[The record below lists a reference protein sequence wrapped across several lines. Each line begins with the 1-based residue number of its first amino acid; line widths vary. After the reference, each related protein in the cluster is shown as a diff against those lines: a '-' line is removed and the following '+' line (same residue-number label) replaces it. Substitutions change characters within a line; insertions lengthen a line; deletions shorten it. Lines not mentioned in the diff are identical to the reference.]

1 MASFWTQ
8 FKSFVNNYKYVLLLL
23 LFLLLCF
30 ISIRSYLKGK
40 SDVNAIQNII
50 KAQSDSIKYFK
61 DETGKLHAQVIS
73 QQASSGII
81 NAYYKPLIDSLAN
94 QLKIKD
100 KQISA
105 FISVKDSTSGSFVS
119 FLDTIVQHDTLVIT
133 KLDTSY
139 RVNYADYWLKFS
151 GYFKPNSNL
160 FHGSYTIIDSLSFI
174 TYNKPSGFLGLGPK
188 KLYLDVSSSNPN
200 TIVKNIRDFSIVNEP
215 LKPFAFGPAI
225 IVTYTNGHISV
236 VPGIGVSYSLWRF

>member
-8 FKSFVNNYKYVLLLL
+8 FKSFISNYKYVLLLL

-73 QQASSGII
+73 QQGSSDII

-119 FLDTIVQHDTLVIT
+119 FLDTIVQHDTLLIT
-133 KLDTSY
+133 KLDTTYGVKYS
-139 RVNYADYWLKFS
+139 DYWLKFS

-160 FHGSYTIIDSLSFI
+160 FHGSYTMIDSLSFI
-174 TYNKPSGFLGLGPK
+174 TFYKPKGFLGLSGK
-188 KLYLDVSSSNPN
+188 QWFLDVSSNNPN
-200 TIVKNIRDFSIVNEP
+200 TVIRNIRDFSILEQKNKFFSV
-215 LKPFAFGPAI
+215 GPSI
-225 IVTYTNGHISV
+225 IATYTNGHFSV
-236 VPGIGVSYSLWRF
+236 IPGIGIQFSVLKF